1 MWGFLFCFSLSE
13 IHWHAGLS
21 VDTMFL
27 PAGTVLKNCF
37 KGGGGE
43 GIASKMLLH
52 QKCERTAVR
61 LISSQL
67 FLV

>member
-37 KGGGGE
+37 KGGGG
-43 GIASKMLLH
+43 GGNSLQNVVASKM
-52 QKCERTAVR
+52 
-61 LISSQL
+61 
-67 FLV
+67 